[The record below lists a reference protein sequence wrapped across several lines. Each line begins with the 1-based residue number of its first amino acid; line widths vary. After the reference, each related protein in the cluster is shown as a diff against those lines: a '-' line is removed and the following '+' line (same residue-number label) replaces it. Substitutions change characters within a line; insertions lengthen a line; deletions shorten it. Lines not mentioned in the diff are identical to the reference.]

1 MLIGQLRIHDVMSS
15 LDGTCLQTIRSVVKP
30 QLRVVFQKQLV
41 EGD

>member
-15 LDGTCLQTIRSVVKP
+15 LDGTCLQIRSVVKP